1 MNCVKSLC
9 VSRPV
14 TLNLTSTFCSEVSM
28 TLQDLQ
34 AIQDKIRF
42 ATGFSFVLAGG
53 CVRDVL
59 YNRQPKDF
67 DAVLCMG
74 GSTYM
79 EAFEV
84 VQGIS
89 DRLSRLGYSSRC
101 YQAYGTGVN
110 PDTLEPLDVHAD
122 AFHLRYLACMK
133 TNIDGYDVDLLF
145 STDGTIAEHVS
156 HHDCNVNMVWLD
168 NDNLRGYSGTTLP
181 AERLVFRDNINPK
194 RVQYM
199 TDKLRDYGY

>member
-1 MNCVKSLC
+1 
-9 VSRPV
+9 
-14 TLNLTSTFCSEVSM
+14 M

-34 AIQDKIRF
+34 AIQDKIQY

-59 YNRQPKDF
+59 YNRAPKDF

-74 GSTYM
+74 DSTYV

-110 PDTLEPLDVHAD
+110 PNTLEPLDVHAD

-133 TNIDGYDVDLLF
+133 TVIDGHDIDLLF
-145 STDGTIAEHVS
+145 STDSHIADHVA

-168 NDNLRGYSGTTLP
+168 SGALRGYNGITQP
-181 AERLVFRDNINPK
+181 VERLEFRPNINPK
-194 RVQYM
+194 RVKYM
-199 TDKLRDYGY
+199 TEKLRDYGY

>member
-1 MNCVKSLC
+1 MQIRDLI
-9 VSRPV
+9 RIEHLIRLV
-14 TLNLTSTFCSEVSM
+14 T
-28 TLQDLQ
+28 
-34 AIQDKIRF
+34 
-42 ATGFSFVLAGG
+42 GYSFVLAGG

-59 YNRQPKDF
+59 HHKRPKDF

-74 GSTYM
+74 GKTHK

-84 VQGIS
+84 VTLIS
-89 DRLSRLGYSSRC
+89 ERLSMAGYSSRC
-101 YQAYGTGVN
+101 YQAYGIGVD
-110 PDTLEPLDVHAD
+110 PDTCAPLDVHAD

-133 TNIDGYDVDLLF
+133 TTIDGYDVDLLF
-145 STDGTIAEHVS
+145 STDNTIAEHVA

-194 RVQYM
+194 RVEYM
-199 TDKLRDYGY
+199 TAKLRDYGY